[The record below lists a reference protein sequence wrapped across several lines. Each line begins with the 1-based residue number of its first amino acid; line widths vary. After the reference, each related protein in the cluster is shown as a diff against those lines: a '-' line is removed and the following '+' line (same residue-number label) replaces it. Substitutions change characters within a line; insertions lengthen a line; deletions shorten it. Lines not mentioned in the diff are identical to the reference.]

1 MRQALRRCVTPA
13 DEGRI
18 MNQRVNPPQIRRDRG
33 STQTLGQG
41 VEGLAEE
48 AWRCQPCRGRWTG
61 QLQPLPPTR
70 IGSQRRPRSPGSK
83 VFKSKSVDR
92 KRQVIAKSLKWF
104 RKVSLASRSVQE
116 CSFFYRQSA
125 LGSKRCPLPTTYLPT
140 ASLQAA
146 CLSIS
151 VTSSSTSLPIS
162 EGSSPSA
169 ITLISGSVPDGRT
182 SNRPPFWSSRDFASA
197 IA

>member
-33 STQTLGQG
+33 RDAS
-41 VEGLAEE
+41 A
-48 AWRCQPCRGRWTG
+48 RSRGRRVGGRSLALPALPGEMDRTTPASSANSDRIAAATKITG
-61 QLQPLPPTR
+61 IQSLQAEVSR
-70 IGSQRRPRSPGSK
+70 QKKASH
-83 VFKSKSVDR
+83 R
-92 KRQVIAKSLKWF
+92 KRLKWF